1 MVDKTPQDSPWQ
13 DRGKVVVLGVGNV
26 LLKDE
31 GIGVHVAR
39 ALQEMI
45 PDRRSELEII
55 DGGTSP
61 DAFLLLN
68 GVHKLIIVDAIK
80 AGGTPGKVY
89 RFHHD
94 DIRSSDSIS
103 LSVHQV
109 GVLDSLQMMA
119 VSGSQPEEV
128 VIIGIEPAEIGWGLE
143 LSASLSR
150 RMPQI
155 IKVVVDEIGA
165 KSI

>member
-1 MVDKTPQDSPWQ
+1 MVDKTPQGSSQQ
-13 DRGKVVVLGVGNV
+13 DGGKVVVLGVGNV

-39 ALQEMI
+39 VLQEMM
-45 PDRRSELEII
+45 PDCGPDLEII

-68 GVHKLIIVDAIK
+68 GVYKLVIVDAIR
-80 AGGTPGKVY
+80 AGGTPGAVY
-89 RFHHD
+89 RFHPD
-94 DIRSSDSIS
+94 DIRSSDSVS

-109 GVLDSLQMMA
+109 GVLDSLQMMDL
-119 VSGSQPEEV
+119 SGSSPEEV
-128 VIIGIEPAEIGWGLE
+128 VIIGVEPAEIEWGLE
-143 LSASLSR
+143 LSPGLSQ